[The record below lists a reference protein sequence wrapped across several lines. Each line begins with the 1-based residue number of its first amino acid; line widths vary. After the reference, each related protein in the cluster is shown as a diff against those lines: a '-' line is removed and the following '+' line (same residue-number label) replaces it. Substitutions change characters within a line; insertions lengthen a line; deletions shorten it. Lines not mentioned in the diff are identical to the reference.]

1 MASSAERV
9 SQDINGRSNPN
20 WVSSVYT
27 QDSGSGSGSS
37 SGTSRSSSLSPTV
50 SSFNK
55 LSQQMMDISQANNVW
70 SAQQAATQRDWQKQ
84 QNQIAMDFNASEAA
98 KSRDWQKMMSDTAH
112 QREIADLKAA
122 GLNPVLSA
130 MNGNGA
136 AVTSGATAS
145 GYTSAGAKGDTDTS
159 VNGAIASLLGSFLS
173 AQTQLQA
180 MNTNAI
186 TNLAVADKYNAMTK
200 YATDV
205 AAETSRY
212 ATAMSAQTALST
224 ANINAATSRYVSDN
238 NLQGSLANA
247 AATKISATIHAEA
260 SKYAADKGYL
270 SSENVAKINADINKE
285 LKQMGINADFDMA
298 KYYPTSTVGAGAAI
312 LNQFADWFNLPGSLA
327 SAKDNFTGFSGSGRG
342 SNFSS
347 GSRGSG
353 FGK

>member
-1 MASSAERV
+1 MASSAVGV

-20 WVSSVYT
+20 WVSPV
-27 QDSGSGSGSS
+27 SGGS
-37 SGTSRSSSLSPTV
+37 SGTSSLST
-50 SSFNK
+50 SQSAFEK
-55 LSQQMMDISQANNVW
+55 LSQQMLDTAQANNIW
-70 SAQQAATQRDWQKQ
+70 SAQQAATQRNWQAQ
-84 QNQIAMDFNASEAA
+84 QNRIAMDFNASEAA
-98 KSRDWQKMMSDTAH
+98 KNRDWQKMMSDTAH

-180 MNTNAI
+180 MNTSAI

-205 AAETSRY
+205 GAETSRY
-212 ATAMSAQTALST
+212 SSDVNAQTSRYATDMSAQIALST

-298 KYYPTSTVGAGAAI
+298 KYYPTSTIGLAGSI
-312 LNQFADWFNLPGSLA
+312 TSQLGDIFGFSYGSSG
-327 SAKDNFTGFSGSGRG
+327 SAKDV
-342 SNFSS
+342 SS
-347 GSRGSG
+347 THGSG
-353 FGK
+353 FNKSFGDRR